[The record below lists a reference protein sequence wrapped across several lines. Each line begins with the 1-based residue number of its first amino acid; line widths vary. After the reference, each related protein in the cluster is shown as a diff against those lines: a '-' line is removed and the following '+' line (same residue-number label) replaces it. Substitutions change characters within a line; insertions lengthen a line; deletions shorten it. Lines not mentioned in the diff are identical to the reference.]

1 MDIRKVDII
10 IPTYKPDEKFEI
22 LIRRL
27 LCQTIQVQKI
37 IVINTKTDVFPW
49 DTVGL
54 DSRIVVKEISKSEF
68 DHGAT
73 RRMAVRLS
81 DADIVI
87 CMTQDAIPRD
97 NRLVENLITAFADE
111 SVGCVYA
118 RQLPDENCDVI
129 ERYTRQFNYP
139 AEGCVKDLKSV
150 EDMGIKAFFCSN
162 VCAAYRRSYYEE
174 TGGFVKR
181 AIFNEDMIMAAHMMK
196 LGYKCVYASK
206 AAVVHSHNYNCIQQF
221 KRNFDVAVSQTDH
234 PDIFQ
239 GVPSEREGIRLVK
252 QTAAYLIKIKKPWL
266 IVELIVKSGFKYMGY
281 LLGKNYRKL
290 PLKLVV
296 KLSSNPKYW
305 INVNKESQNCD

>member
-10 IPTYKPDEKFEI
+10 IPTYKPDEKFET

-27 LCQTIQVQKI
+27 LRQTIQVQRI
-37 IVINTKTDVFPW
+37 IVVNTKTSVFPW
-49 DTVGL
+49 DIAGL
-54 DSRIVVKEISKSEF
+54 DSRIVVKEINKSEF

-87 CMTQDAIPRD
+87 CMTQDAIPQD
-97 NRLVENLITAFADE
+97 NRLVENLIIPFADE
-111 SVGCVYA
+111 SVGCAYA
-118 RQLPDENCDVI
+118 RQLPDENCDII

-139 AEGCVKDLKSV
+139 AEGCVKDLSSV
-150 EDMGIKAFFCSN
+150 EEMGIKAFFCSN

-174 TGGFVKR
+174 AGGFVKR

-196 LGYKCVYASK
+196 LGYKCVYASE
-206 AAVVHSHNYNCIQQF
+206 AMVIHSHNYNCIQQF

-234 PDIFQ
+234 PHIFQ
-239 GVPSEREGIRLVK
+239 GVPSEREGMRLVK
-252 QTAAYLIKIKKPWL
+252 QTASYLVKIKKPWL
-266 IVELIVKSGFKYMGY
+266 IIELIAKSGFKYMGY

>member
-1 MDIRKVDII
+1 MNIRKVDII

-22 LIRRL
+22 LIQRL
-27 LCQTIQVQKI
+27 LRQTVQVQRI
-37 IVINTKTDVFPW
+37 IVVNTKTGVFPW
-49 DTVGL
+49 NIAGL

-73 RRMAVRLS
+73 RHMAVELS

-87 CMTQDAIPRD
+87 CMTQDAIPQN
-97 NRLVENLITAFADE
+97 NRLVENLITPFADE

-139 AEGCVKDLKSV
+139 AKGCVKDLSSV
-150 EDMGIKAFFCSN
+150 KELGIKAFFCSN
-162 VCAAYRRSYYEE
+162 VCAAYRRSCYEE
-174 TGGFVKR
+174 AGGFVKR

-196 LGYKCVYASK
+196 LGYKCVYA
-206 AAVVHSHNYNCIQQF
+206 AEAEVIHSHNYNCIQQF
-221 KRNFDVAVSQTDH
+221 KRNFDVAVSQTDY
-234 PDIFQ
+234 PDIFR
-239 GVPSEREGIRLVK
+239 GVPSEGEGIRLVK

-266 IVELIVKSGFKYMGY
+266 IAKLVVKSGFKYMGY

-305 INVNKESQNCD
+305 INVNKES

>member
-1 MDIRKVDII
+1 MNIRKVDII

-27 LCQTIQVQKI
+27 LCQTVQVQKI
-37 IVINTKTDVFPW
+37 IVVNTKTGVFPW

-87 CMTQDAIPRD
+87 CMTQDAIPQD
-97 NRLVENLITAFADE
+97 NRLVENLITPFADE
-111 SVGCVYA
+111 SVGCAYA

-139 AEGCVKDLKSV
+139 SEDCVKDLSSV
-150 EDMGIKAFFCSN
+150 EEMGIKAFFCSN

-196 LGYKCVYASK
+196 LGYKCVYASE
-206 AAVVHSHNYNCIQQF
+206 AAVIHSHNYNCIQQF
-221 KRNFDVAVSQTDH
+221 RRNFDVAVSQTDH

-252 QTAAYLIKIKKPWL
+252 RTASYLIQVKKPWL
-266 IVELIVKSGFKYMGY
+266 IVELIVKSGFKYTGY

-305 INVNKESQNCD
+305 RNVNKESQNCD